1 MPSNVNGFGTKYYG
15 QRDFRAD
22 GSHVTTNFF
31 CLAFLPIIPLHSV
44 RVIPDPKNSAM
55 PFSKN
60 YYSILEKRWPH
71 PLQVLFI
78 YLWAAAAATMGILFF
93 WKIEPLLKERGL
105 WVAQGWV
112 EAFLFCVCVVVPVAA
127 GVLVRTLLLKRGHLK
142 SAETR

>member
-22 GSHVTTNFF
+22 GSYITTNFF

-44 RVIPDPKNSAM
+44 RVIADPKNSAM

-71 PLQVLFI
+71 PLQVLSI
-78 YLWAAAAATMGILFF
+78 YLWAAAAAAMGILFF
-93 WKIEPLLKERGL
+93 WKIEPFLKVRYQWL
-105 WVAQGWV
+105 TQGWQ
-112 EAFLFCVCVVVPVAA
+112 EAFIFAACVAVPVGA
-127 GVLVRTLLLKRGHLK
+127 GLLVRTLLQKRGQLK
-142 SAETR
+142 SAETF